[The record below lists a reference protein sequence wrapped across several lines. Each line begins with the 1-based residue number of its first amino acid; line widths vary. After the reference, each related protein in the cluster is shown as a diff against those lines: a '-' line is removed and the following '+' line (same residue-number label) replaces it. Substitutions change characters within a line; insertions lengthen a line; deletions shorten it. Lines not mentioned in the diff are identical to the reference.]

1 MRLHHSAESPMIDQ
15 PAEPTADSSTPIPSA
30 PQRRRNLLKGMVFSG
45 SIHGSVMA
53 VILFG
58 FPILH
63 IVIEHEA
70 TLTSLTVVSEQQ
82 DTQKF
87 AETGDNDIKP
97 DDNEIRKGGAQ
108 YLADD
113 PASQK
118 TEKSDVP
125 TTLSNQQ
132 DDDNPSDPAKQ
143 HADGTDNL
151 TSETDGDQKTSKPRQ
166 SAQKE
171 VAPQQ
176 SVQPA
181 PSQITGNESAQ
192 PSPQQST
199 NAQSQSKPSQQP
211 SNQNQPPDNGPAVIL
226 VNAQTVDNQLN
237 KPVSEA
243 VSEAVENAEVQK
255 VDQNTPLRQ
264 ISEKLSESAPS
275 QLIAS
280 AAAATPRA
288 VIGATPQNAGQ
299 TAKAPNQGDGG
310 APETATPAEDNSAP
324 KETTVA
330 QDTTP
335 LLTPVIPSSDSPS
348 QPQAI
353 PSPVAPPA
361 PAQGQGTGLIAAPPS
376 PKADSRL
383 APPPAAAPQSAK
395 SGLPPAKNPSEV
407 VDRLAEALP
416 RIATIRA
423 GILAARKRPPGAMVT
438 ATDSSQSI
446 DRLQKFA
453 EQGYGHAQFALAEML
468 YTGEGMPRD
477 PVKAKE
483 LATKAALNGYL
494 PAQLLLGA
502 LAADGG
508 SVDQPRDLGEAQAW
522 LSLAAGNDSKPAVE
536 AVKALTPMM
545 EVKDIIKSRQRQSDL
560 RQVTAMM
567 SPQANGATK
576 LTAKEAGDKLR
587 QAAAL
592 GDLETVTVM
601 LAQGADA
608 DSTDEDGRTALI
620 EASWR
625 GYSTIVSTLI
635 QQGSNVGQTDANGK
649 SPLMWAAINGYASV
663 ARILLDSG
671 QNPDL
676 QDRAGVTALMR
687 AAWNDHPDV
696 VRALLDKGANANL
709 KDADNL
715 TALDYAVK
723 EKHPDIVP
731 LLRNVTR

>member
-1 MRLHHSAESPMIDQ
+1 MSGQPTEVTPESSA
-15 PAEPTADSSTPIPSA
+15 PIPSA
-30 PQRRRNLLKGMVFSG
+30 PQRRRNLLKGMVFSS

-63 IVIEHEA
+63 IVIERET
-70 TLTSLTVVSEQQ
+70 TLTSLTVVSEPQ

-97 DDNEIRKGGAQ
+97 DDNEIKKGGAQ

-125 TTLSNQQ
+125 TTVSDQQ

-143 HADGTDNL
+143 HADGADNL
-151 TSETDGDQKTSKPRQ
+151 TSETDGDQQTSKPTQ

-176 SVQPA
+176 SVEPA
-181 PSQITGNESAQ
+181 PSQITGNESAK

-199 NAQSQSKPSQQP
+199 NAQSQSKPSKQP
-211 SNQNQPPDNGPAVIL
+211 SSQNQPSGNGPAVIL
-226 VNAQTVDNQLN
+226 ANAQTVDNQLN
-237 KPVSEA
+237 RPVSEA
-243 VSEAVENAEVQK
+243 VEKVETQK
-255 VDQNTPLRQ
+255 IDQSASLR
-264 ISEKLSESAPS
+264 STNEKPSQSAPS
-275 QLIAS
+275 QLITS

-288 VIGATPQNAGQ
+288 EIGATPQNAGQ
-299 TAKAPNQGDGG
+299 TAKAPTQGDGG
-310 APETATPAEDNSAP
+310 APETATPAEDNTAP

-330 QDTTP
+330 QDSTP
-335 LLTPVIPSSDSPS
+335 LLTPVAPPSDSPA

-353 PSPVAPPA
+353 PSPIAPAA
-361 PAQGQGTGLIAAPPS
+361 PAQNGGTGLIAAPPS

-383 APPPAAAPQSAK
+383 APPAAASPSQAAK
-395 SGLPPAKNPSEV
+395 SGLPPAKTPSEV

-423 GILAARKRPPGAMVT
+423 GILAARKRPPGAMVA

-446 DRLQKFA
+446 DRLEKFA

-477 PVKAKE
+477 PIKAKE

-522 LSLAAGNDSKPAVE
+522 LSLAAGNDSKPAAD
-536 AVKALTPMM
+536 AVKALAPMM

-567 SPQANGATK
+567 SPQANGTTK

-676 QDRAGVTALMR
+676 QDRTGVTALMR

-709 KDADNL
+709 KDTDNL